1 MASDPIEIIR
11 NISSRVY
18 DMKSGGKNVPMNAN
32 LRPWQGIDNR
42 VSPDSYDK
50 YFLMDISYFEEDP
63 FTGDSD
69 VVGE

>member
-1 MASDPIEIIR
+1 MASDPTEIIR
-11 NISSRVY
+11 NIAARVY
-18 DMKSGGKNVPMNAN
+18 DMKSGGYQAKMNDSM
-32 LRPWQGIDNR
+32 RPWQGEDSR

-50 YFLMDISYFEEDP
+50 YFSMDISYWEEDP